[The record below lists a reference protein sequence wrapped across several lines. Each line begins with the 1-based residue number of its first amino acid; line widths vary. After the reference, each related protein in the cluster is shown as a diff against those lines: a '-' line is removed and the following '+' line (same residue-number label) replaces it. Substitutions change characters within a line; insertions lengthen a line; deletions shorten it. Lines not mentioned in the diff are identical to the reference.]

1 MWSRREPWLRSR
13 RRSTCGRWQST
24 RRASSAFPTPAARIC
39 RYNFNL
45 RLSKRRECNRPSP
58 ASPARFGDR
67 LSILDHAR
75 QVRLNRIHGAG
86 ERCLFIASVG
96 MDVWEIGERNK
107 SFRPFAGQAYR
118 ILHHRNLTSGQWPSL
133 FRSPC
138 QFAILAVHGEHRFF
152 CCGDE
157 PADDRPYQN
166 RNCIPVFG
174 AIVSAGCLSQRSVTL
189 VLIAVPGELPM
200 QGPIATHAHEPAKR
214 ED

>member
-1 MWSRREPWLRSR
+1 LRRSNYAASTNEIVNRFPTAKSARSMWSRREPWLRSR

-75 QVRLNRIHGAG
+75 QVSLNRIHGAG
-86 ERCLFIASVG
+86 ERCLVIVSVG

-152 CCGDE
+152 VAETNQQMTALTRTETASLFLE
-157 PADDRPYQN
+157 PSFQLAA
-166 RNCIPVFG
+166 CHSEV
-174 AIVSAGCLSQRSVTL
+174 
-189 VLIAVPGELPM
+189 
-200 QGPIATHAHEPAKR
+200 
-214 ED
+214 